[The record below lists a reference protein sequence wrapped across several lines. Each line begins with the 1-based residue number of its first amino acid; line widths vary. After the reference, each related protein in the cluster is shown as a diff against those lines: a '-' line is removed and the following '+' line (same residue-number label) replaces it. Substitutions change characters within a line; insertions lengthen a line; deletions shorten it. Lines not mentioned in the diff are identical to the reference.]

1 MWKKLLD
8 NLWLKLGAVLLALLL
23 WLYASTDKSYEYTF
37 DYNLELVN
45 LSPEFILAE
54 PLPKVVK
61 VRVYGR
67 GKELLKFF
75 LFEKKNLKIDAREF
89 HTGKRM
95 FPLKKEM
102 VDIPEGL
109 NLSVIEVVSPRDLKI
124 DLQKVEEKRVP
135 IVAQLSFTPAEGYF
149 IKGETK
155 FIPDRVR
162 VRGPSESIRKVKFV
176 LTEKKEFQNLTR
188 SFSENIGLISPS
200 FFNLRIF
207 PQKADFSV
215 GVKKGEKFRLEKLS
229 VKLLNLPKGRKGYL
243 TPPTIDLELLGEK
256 ENLEKL
262 VPESVNVIIDCKG
275 IKNGKIRVSPL
286 IQLPE
291 DIILLKTEPDS
302 FNLEIK

>member
-1 MWKKLLD
+1 MWRKLLD

-37 DYNLELVN
+37 SYSLELAN
-45 LSPEFILAE
+45 LSPDFILAE

-61 VRVYGR
+61 IKVYGR
-67 GKELLKFF
+67 GKELLKFL

-109 NLSVIEVVSPRDLKI
+109 DLSAMEVLSPRDLKI
-124 DLQKVEEKRVP
+124 NLQKVEEKKVP
-135 IVAQLSFTPAEGYF
+135 IIAQLSFTPAEGYF
-149 IKGETK
+149 IKGEAK
-155 FIPDRVR
+155 LIPDRVR
-162 VRGPSESIRKVKFV
+162 VRGPSESIRKVNFV

-188 SFSENIGLISPS
+188 SFSENIGLLSPS
-200 FFNLRIF
+200 FFNLKIF
-207 PQKADFSV
+207 PQQADFSV
-215 GVKKGEKFRLEKLS
+215 EVRKGEKSRLEKLS

-243 TPPTIDLELLGEK
+243 TPQTIDLELFGEK
-256 ENLEKL
+256 EALEKL
-262 VPESVNVIIDCKG
+262 IPESVNVFIDG
-275 IKNGKIRVSPL
+275 RGLKNGKIKIPPS

-291 DIILLKTEPDS
+291 DVILLKAEPDS
-302 FNLEIK
+302 INLEIK

>member
-8 NLWLKLGAVLLALLL
+8 NLWLKFGAVLLALLL

-37 DYNLELVN
+37 NYSLELAN

-67 GKELLKFF
+67 GKELLKFL

-89 HTGKRM
+89 HTGELI
-95 FPLKKEM
+95 FPLKKEII
-102 VDIPEGL
+102 DIPEGL
-109 NLSVIEVVSPRDLKI
+109 NLSVMEVVSPRDLKI
-124 DLQKVEEKRVP
+124 NLQKVEEKKVP

-162 VRGPSESIRKVKFV
+162 VRGPAESIRKVKFV
-176 LTEKKEFQNLTR
+176 LTEKKEFQSLTR
-188 SFSENIGLISPS
+188 PFSENIGLISPS
-200 FFNLRIF
+200 FFNLKIF

-215 GVKKGEKFRLEKLS
+215 EVKKGEKSRLEKLS
-229 VKLLNLPKGRKGYL
+229 LKIINLPKGKKGYL
-243 TPPTIDLELLGEK
+243 TPPTIDLELWGEK
-256 ENLEKL
+256 EVLEKL
-262 VPESVNVIIDCKG
+262 VPESVSVIIDGKG
-275 IKNGKIRVSPL
+275 IKNGKIRVPPS
-286 IQLPE
+286 IQLPK
-291 DIILLKTEPDS
+291 DIILLKAEPDS

>member
-8 NLWLKLGAVLLALLL
+8 NLWLKFGAVLLALLL

-37 DYNLELVN
+37 NYSLELAN

-67 GKELLKFF
+67 GKELLKLL

-89 HTGKRM
+89 HAGKLM
-95 FPLKKEM
+95 FPLKKEI

-109 NLSVIEVVSPRDLKI
+109 NLSVTEVVSPRDLKI
-124 DLQKVEEKRVP
+124 NLQKVEEKKVP
-135 IVAQLSFTPAEGYF
+135 IIAQLSFIPAEGYF

-162 VRGPSESIRKVKFV
+162 VRGPSESIRKVNFV
-176 LTEKKEFQNLTR
+176 LTQKKEFQNLTR
-188 SFSENIGLISPS
+188 TFSENIGLIPPS
-200 FFNLRIF
+200 FFNLKIS

-215 GVKKGEKFRLEKLS
+215 EVKKGEKSRLEKLS
-229 VKLLNLPKGRKGYL
+229 VKTINLPKGKKGYL
-243 TPPTIDLELLGEK
+243 TPQTIDLELFGEK
-256 ENLEKL
+256 ETLEKL
-262 VPESVNVIIDCKG
+262 VPESVNVFIDGKG
-275 IKNGKIRVSPL
+275 LKNGKIRVPPS

-291 DIILLKTEPDS
+291 DIILLKAEPDS